1 MPAETIRVRVVW
13 VGDAGASGSRPVGE
27 AVMSR
32 VDAEDGGTPG
42 GRDDDGAHGLIV
54 HQHVVEVPAGATIA
68 QALAALVTPAPA
80 DAARLRA
87 RVADGRLAIALF
99 GRPATGATV
108 LREDDRIE
116 LVGPLRADPKQARQH
131 RVQRQREAGGDA
143 RWRRRADPGSA
154 G

>member
-13 VGDAGASGSRPVGE
+13 VGDAGATGGRLVGE
-27 AVMSR
+27 AAMPR
-32 VDAEDGGTPG
+32 VGADDGGTTNG
-42 GRDDDGAHGLIV
+42 KGDDGAHGPIV
-54 HQHVVEVPAGATIA
+54 HQHIVEVPAGATIA

-80 DAARLRA
+80 DAAGLRA

-143 RWRRRADPGSA
+143 RWRRRADPGST

>member
-13 VGDAGASGSRPVGE
+13 VGDAGATDGRPVGE
-27 AVMSR
+27 AAVPR
-32 VDAEDGGTPG
+32 VGAGEGGTADG
-42 GRDDDGAHGLIV
+42 KGDDGAHGPIV

-80 DAARLRA
+80 DAAGLRA
-87 RVADGRLAIALF
+87 RAADGRLAIALF
-99 GRPATGATV
+99 GRPATGATI

-116 LVGPLRADPKQARQH
+116 LVGPLRADPKQARRH

>member
-13 VGDAGASGSRPVGE
+13 VGDADASGGRPVGE
-27 AVMSR
+27 AAMPR
-32 VDAEDGGTPG
+32 VGAEDGGTNG
-42 GRDDDGAHGLIV
+42 KGDDGAHGPIV

-68 QALAALVTPAPA
+68 QALAAMVTSAPA
-80 DAARLRA
+80 DVAGLRA

-108 LREDDRIE
+108 LHEDDRIE

-143 RWRRRADPGSA
+143 RWRRRADPRSTG
-154 G
+154 